1 MAGGSYGPPV
11 QPNQPGAFAA
21 VPTPVL
27 MAFAEPAR
35 QNRLTVFFRI
45 ILASPQ
51 LIDLAVVGISAEVI
65 LVSDWFR
72 ALFLGALPRFAADF
86 LSGYLLCS
94 PRGAAYL
101 ALLTA

>member
-45 ILASPQ
+45 ILAIPQ
-51 LIDLAVVGISAEVI
+51 LIVLAVVGIAAEVI
-65 LVSDWFR
+65 LVIGWFG
-72 ALFLGALPRFAADF
+72 ALFMGALPRFAADF
-86 LSGYLLCS
+86 LPGCLRWSARVS
-94 PRGAAYL
+94 AYL
-101 ALLTA
+101 